1 MKSLLSK
8 TLMQFIICAVI
19 LLLIATPLFYFL
31 VEHYYAEDLIE
42 IMNAAEQGKPL
53 PPTDLEEDLMI
64 GVVYQFVL
72 IAGVLS
78 ISLVLMMR
86 LISKRL
92 WVPFDDTLHR
102 IEQFSLEGENIPQFM
117 QSDIKEFT
125 RLNNAI
131 TQLMKKN
138 LESYKS
144 QKEFTENASHE
155 LQTPLAVFQSK
166 LDLLLQ
172 QSEMTKEQAEIVQTL
187 YEVTNRLS
195 RLNRNL
201 LLLTRIDNHQYNQ
214 VEQIDA
220 VQTLRDILPLM
231 NKLTEGITV
240 YTDLEDSS
248 MFIQANQSL
257 LESLINNLIVNAVRH
272 NIKDGNIF
280 ISIKE
285 RQLIIANTS
294 AEGELQEKLL
304 FTRFYRP
311 SEKIKGNG
319 LGLAIAK
326 AICEYHGWSI
336 HYTYKKNMHRFT
348 VFFGTSNQTSNQ

>member
-1 MKSLLSK
+1 
-8 TLMQFIICAVI
+8 MQFIICAVI

-42 IMNAAEQGKPL
+42 IMNAAEQGNPL

-220 VQTLRDILPLM
+220 VQTLRDILPHVNWFRKKM
-231 NKLTEGITV
+231 NEFRDAIGIP
-240 YTDLEDSS
+240 
-248 MFIQANQSL
+248 
-257 LESLINNLIVNAVRH
+257 
-272 NIKDGNIF
+272 KP
-280 ISIKE
+280 
-285 RQLIIANTS
+285 RQNRDMQL
-294 AEGELQEKLL
+294 
-304 FTRFYRP
+304 
-311 SEKIKGNG
+311 
-319 LGLAIAK
+319 
-326 AICEYHGWSI
+326 
-336 HYTYKKNMHRFT
+336 
-348 VFFGTSNQTSNQ
+348 